1 MGQEILK
8 TKGIT
13 KSFFGNEVLK
23 GVDFDVLS
31 GEVHGLVGENGAGKS
46 TLMKIITGVYT
57 KNSGQIFLDGRE
69 VDFSDPGKARLA
81 GVSIIHQEFNQ
92 FSNLS
97 VAENIFLDRKEYRNS
112 LGFVNWKKMRDDAK
126 KVLGDLGASFDVEMP
141 ERLLSVREQQLVEIA
156 KAVSSNCRVLIM
168 DEPTAA
174 LPENEVGKLFEV
186 IRVLKEKGVAVIYI
200 SHRMKEIEQICDRV
214 TVLRDGKKVS
224 TLEME
229 AGRIDEVISQMIGKS
244 ITNYYT
250 HSQRTAGEAILEVRN
265 LSGHGVHDV
274 SLELHRGEVLGL
286 YGLAGS
292 GATETAEMIM
302 GLLRPLQGSVFM
314 GGKKLL
320 MKNINE
326 SMNAGIGYV
335 PSDRR
340 QEGIIVNMPISQNT
354 ILANLDSYDGRV
366 MLNYKKIE
374 TRVAAAIESL
384 KIKCVSSSQEV
395 MRLSGGNQQKVVLA
409 KWLDRNPQVLILNEP
424 TRGVD
429 VGAKSEIYRL
439 IDDLANNNL
448 AILFISSE
456 LPEVMGVSDTITV
469 MCRGHITG
477 SFTKAEIGQDTLLK
491 AASGRI

>member
-23 GVDFDVLS
+23 GVDLDVLS

-340 QEGIIVNMPISQNT
+340 QEGIIVNMPIS
-354 ILANLDSYDGRV
+354 
-366 MLNYKKIE
+366 
-374 TRVAAAIESL
+374 RVAAAIESL

>member
-112 LGFVNWKKMRDDAK
+112 FGVVNWKKMRDDAK

-302 GLLRPLQGSVFM
+302 GLLRPIQGSVLM
-314 GGKKLL
+314 DGRKLM
-320 MKNINE
+320 MKSINE
-326 SMNAGIGYV
+326 SMNARIGYV

-354 ILANLDSYDGRV
+354 ILANLNSYDGRV

-374 TRVAAAIESL
+374 TRVKAAVESL
-384 KIKCVSSSQEV
+384 KIKCVSPSQEV

-429 VGAKSEIYRL
+429 VGAKSEIYKL

-477 SFTKAEIGQDTLLK
+477 SFSKTEIGQDILLK

>member
-112 LGFVNWKKMRDDAK
+112 FGFVNWKKMRDDAK

-229 AGRIDEVISQMIGKS
+229 AGRIEVISQMIGKS

-250 HSQRTAGEAILEVRN
+250 HSQRTAGETILEARN

-274 SLELHRGEVLGL
+274 SLKLHRGEVLGL

-429 VGAKSEIYRL
+429 VGAKSEIYKL

>member
-23 GVDFDVLS
+23 GVDLDVLS

-126 KVLGDLGASFDVEMP
+126 KALGDLGASFDVEMP

-214 TVLRDGKKVS
+214 TVLRDGKK
-224 TLEME
+224 E

>member
-23 GVDFDVLS
+23 GVDLDVLS

-126 KVLGDLGASFDVEMP
+126 KALGDLGASFDVEMP

-374 TRVAAAIESL
+374 TRAAAIESL

>member
-1 MGQEILK
+1 M
-8 TKGIT
+8 
-13 KSFFGNEVLK
+13 
-23 GVDFDVLS
+23 
-31 GEVHGLVGENGAGKS
+31 
-46 TLMKIITGVYT
+46 
-57 KNSGQIFLDGRE
+57 
-69 VDFSDPGKARLA
+69 
-81 GVSIIHQEFNQ
+81 
-92 FSNLS
+92 
-97 VAENIFLDRKEYRNS
+97 
-112 LGFVNWKKMRDDAK
+112 
-126 KVLGDLGASFDVEMP
+126 
-141 ERLLSVREQQLVEIA
+141 EIA

-409 KWLDRNPQVLILNEP
+409 KWLDRNPQVLILNEH